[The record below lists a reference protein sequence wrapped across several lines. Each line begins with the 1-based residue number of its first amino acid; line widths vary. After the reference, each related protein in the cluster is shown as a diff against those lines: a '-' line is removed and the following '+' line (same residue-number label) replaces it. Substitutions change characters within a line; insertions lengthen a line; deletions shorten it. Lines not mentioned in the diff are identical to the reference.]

1 MDLSKQ
7 SLNSLRDLAH
17 RLGINSPTS
26 CQKADLLA
34 KIEKRKFEI
43 ENNIPALNNSRK
55 GRPNKRN
62 VYIAIKTD
70 DNGKLVFY
78 EAPAP
83 ETENYSCDKTLN
95 SADNGCATGEKQ
107 KKRELTPQ
115 EKLKRKKIRKAKSFL
130 SDIIGTLSDVSEILD
145 TALNETE

>member
-1 MDLSKQ
+1 MDLSKY
-7 SLNSLRDLAH
+7 SLTSLRDLAH
-17 RLGINSPTS
+17 RLEVKSPTS
-26 CQKADLLA
+26 CQKAELLA
-34 KIEKRKFEI
+34 KIENRKTEI

-83 ETENYSCDKTLN
+83 EAENYSCDKN
-95 SADNGCATGEKQ
+95 KSAAYNGCATDEKQ

-115 EKLKRKKIRKAKSFL
+115 EKRKRKKIREAKAFL

-145 TALNETE
+145 AALNETE